1 MTENLT
7 REQLLAKDDK
17 AIVHRA
23 QVRFDRT
30 LNYEEDAMNQWRD
43 DYLFAHGDDKNN
55 YQWPSTILQN
65 RDVDDRPALTINQ
78 TRQHNLQVIN
88 EAKRTRPAVTYKPVG
103 GKASKKSSEILEGLV
118 RHIEYKSKAAAVY
131 GAAIS
136 FQVTAGIGYWRVITE
151 FVDDESFAQEPRI
164 ELIDDPL
171 GVLLD
176 PDTLSPDKSDAEYGF
191 VFRNLSRDDFLLKY
205 PGHHDALT
213 VGPFDMENDWI
224 NENHVRV
231 AEYYEREKF
240 EDHLCVTKDGN
251 SFWKS
256 RVPKALW
263 DTCVAMTGSRTRKLW
278 RHKVWWYLIAGR
290 SVLEKKELPNQ
301 TIPVVQLPAEVTVID
316 GRIDRRGMTRYLRS
330 PQQMYNFWTSAAAE
344 QVALQTK
351 TPWLITAEAMEG
363 HEDQWSV
370 ANTENFAV
378 LVYNKLD
385 ESGQPNPPPERQN
398 PPVMA
403 QAYIQGMQ
411 IARMEM
417 MMASGQYQAEMGQQ
431 TPERSALAL
440 QERKAQSDNAT
451 YQFVEQLGLA
461 IERTGAIL
469 LELFPVLYDTERVIM
484 ILGEDG
490 EAQSIKI
497 DPTMQEAFQE
507 LQGDAQAALNPAVG
521 KYEVQARV
529 GPSYATQR
537 EAAYDALLALATQA
551 PDTFPIVA
559 DVLFSNADWP
569 RAGELSDRFKRMVPP
584 QALGGAP
591 SQVFQQMQQKILELS
606 QKLQAQASE
615 KAGLRLQAL
624 IDRSGKQIEAY
635 RADTERLKV
644 LLPDVDQGQLKDMVK
659 GLLTEILQESTGGE
673 GGGDAA
679 GSGTGLM
686 VPPGL
691 PPGPPPGA
699 PSGPL
704 PLPPPGAMPP
714 APPTLPTLPPNPGG
728 QP

>member
-103 GKASKKSSEILEGLV
+103 GNASKKSAEILEGLV
-118 RHIEYKSKAAAVY
+118 RHIEYKSKAAAIY
-131 GAAIS
+131 GAAIG
-136 FQVTAGIGYWRVITE
+136 FQVTAGIGYWRVVTA
-151 FVDDESFAQEPRI
+151 FVDDESFAQEPKI

-171 GVLLD
+171 GVLMD
-176 PDTLSPDKSDAEYGF
+176 PDTLSPDKSDAEFGF

-205 PGHHDALT
+205 PEHKGALT
-213 VGPFDMENDWI
+213 IGPFDMENDWV

-240 EDHLCVTKDGN
+240 EDRLCVTSDGN

-256 RVPKALW
+256 RVPKHLW
-263 DTCVAMTGSRTRKLW
+263 DTCIAMTGARTRKIW

-301 TIPVVQLPAEVTVID
+301 TIPIVQLPAEVTVID

-344 QVALQTK
+344 QVAMQTK

-363 HEDQWSV
+363 HEDQWAV

-378 LVYNKLD
+378 LVYNKMD

-461 IERTGAIL
+461 IERTGAIF

-490 EAQSIKI
+490 ESRSVKI
-497 DPTMQEAFQE
+497 DPTLQQAFQE

-584 QALGGAP
+584 QALGGTPAK
-591 SQVFQQMQQKILELS
+591 VFQAMQQQIQELTN
-606 QKLQAQASE
+606 KLKMQGAE
-615 KAGLRLQAL
+615 KAGLRLQNLA
-624 IDRSGKQIEAY
+624 DRSGKQIEAY

-644 LLPDVDQGQLKDMVK
+644 MLPDVDQGQLKDVVK
-659 GLLTEILQESTGGE
+659 GLLMDILQEAQQGQS
-673 GGGDAA
+673 A
-679 GSGTGLM
+679 GPM
-686 VPPGL
+686 VGPGL
-691 PPGPPPGA
+691 GGLSGPMPGPGPGPEGLPMPMAGATPPQ
-699 PSGPL
+699 
-704 PLPPPGAMPP
+704 
-714 APPTLPTLPPNPGG
+714 PPTLPANLGG